1 MKVKNQGCIRR
12 LSIKT
17 VLAARKR
24 NTIAV
29 LAIALTA
36 LLFTSLF
43 TIVLSI
49 NETNQGYQFRSVG
62 TSSHG
67 SFKEVTEDQIAALSA
82 HPKVKATGIRKV
94 IGLCTS
100 GAFEKDYGEVSF
112 MEDNTAKWSFA
123 MPAVGRMPK
132 TGREVAMDTKVLAM
146 LGVTPELGA
155 QVEIGRAHV

>member
-17 VLAARKR
+17 VLASRKR

-62 TSSHG
+62 TPP
-67 SFKEVTEDQIAALSA
+67 TALS
-82 HPKVKATGIRKV
+82 KR
-94 IGLCTS
+94 
-100 GAFEKDYGEVSF
+100 
-112 MEDNTAKWSFA
+112 
-123 MPAVGRMPK
+123 
-132 TGREVAMDTKVLAM
+132 
-146 LGVTPELGA
+146 
-155 QVEIGRAHV
+155 

>member
-67 SFKEVTEDQIAALSA
+67 SFKEVTEDQIAFRPSQGEGNGNPEG
-82 HPKVKATGIRKV
+82 HRPVYQR
-94 IGLCTS
+94 GL
-100 GAFEKDYGEVSF
+100 
-112 MEDNTAKWSFA
+112 
-123 MPAVGRMPK
+123 
-132 TGREVAMDTKVLAM
+132 
-146 LGVTPELGA
+146 
-155 QVEIGRAHV
+155 

>member
-1 MKVKNQGCIRR
+1 MNVKNRKCIRK
-12 LSIKT
+12 LSWSS
-17 VLAARKR
+17 LWASRKR
-24 NTIAV
+24 NIIAII
-29 LAIALTA
+29 AIALTA

-67 SFKEVTEDQIAALSA
+67 SFKEVTEDQIAVLSA
-82 HPKVKATGIRKV
+82 HPKVKATGIRTV
-94 IGLCTS
+94 MGLCTS

-123 MPAVGRMPK
+123 MPASARNFLS
-132 TGREVAMDTKVLAM
+132 D
-146 LGVTPELGA
+146 
-155 QVEIGRAHV
+155 